1 MNAPTFVRRN
11 AWCHRRKPS
20 SGNRSRL
27 VGSAPLHPPYAPSAS
42 IPIVPITPDVVNWS
56 FGGSFRLRIL
66 VTNDDGIAAPGLW
79 ALAQELKGVAE
90 VVVVAPDR
98 EQSGVGTSVTLHQPL
113 RVRPFTPQVDGI
125 QTYVVEGTPADSVII
140 ALKTLLKD
148 KPDLVISGINEGS
161 NLGTD
166 VLISGTVGAAFQA
179 YFYGLPAI
187 AISVASFN
195 DLHFEVGSRIGALL
209 ARQLAGGKLPPRFL
223 LNVNVPNLPLEQIAG
238 IEVTE
243 LGERGYTDAVK
254 RGSVKAGHDGKR
266 DYYWI
271 MHGEPE
277 SKEEKG
283 TDVWA
288 LKHRRISITP
298 LHNDLTSREDFAP
311 LAGLRSAL
319 CHELFPGRS
328 A

>member
-1 MNAPTFVRRN
+1 M
-11 AWCHRRKPS
+11 K
-20 SGNRSRL
+20 
-27 VGSAPLHPPYAPSAS
+27 
-42 IPIVPITPDVVNWS
+42 
-56 FGGSFRLRIL
+56 IL
-66 VTNDDGIAAPGLW
+66 VTNDDGIAAAGLW

-113 RVRPFTPQVDGI
+113 RVRPMRPMVDGI

-148 KPDLVISGINEGS
+148 RVDLVVSGINEGS

-179 YFYGLPAI
+179 FFYGLPAV

-195 DLHFEVGSRIGALL
+195 DLHFEVGCKIGALL
-209 ARQLAGGKLPPRFL
+209 AQQLAAGHLPGRFL

-238 IEVTE
+238 IEITE

-254 RGSVKAGHDGKR
+254 RGSVRTGHDGKR

-283 TDVWA
+283 SDVWA
-288 LKHRRISITP
+288 LKHKRISITP
-298 LHNDLTSREDFAP
+298 LHNDLTSRDDFAS
-311 LAGLRSAL
+311 LQELRSSL
-319 CHELFPGRS
+319 HQELFPSHS